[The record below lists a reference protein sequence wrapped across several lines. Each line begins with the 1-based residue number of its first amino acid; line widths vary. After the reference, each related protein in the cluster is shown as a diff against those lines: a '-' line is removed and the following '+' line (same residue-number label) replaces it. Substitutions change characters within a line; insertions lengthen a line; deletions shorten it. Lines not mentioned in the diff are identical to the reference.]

1 MRYAAIALVL
11 ACSSRAPELMW
22 VTDEAQAFERARGQ
36 NKGVMIEFYASWAIP
51 CDEVELRL
59 KANTTTIAKHFVP
72 LKIDVSQDSPA
83 LDEIRAR
90 YDAKTLPTVVFVT
103 TTGKE
108 LARLQTVPDERELS
122 SVLDKAS
129 AGR

>member
-1 MRYAAIALVL
+1 VRYAAIAIVL
-11 ACSSRAPELMW
+11 ACSTRAPDLRW

-36 NKGVMIEFYASWAIP
+36 SKGVMIEFCASWAIP
-51 CDEVELRL
+51 CGEVELRL
-59 KANTTTIAKHFVP
+59 NASAATIEKHFVP

-103 TTGKE
+103 TTGQE

-129 AGR
+129 AGL